1 MMIMNATIREVREES
16 LLVCDY
22 ATGQDV
28 VVNTREACCF
38 CVGQRIRIQYN
49 GIMTLSMPPQISACC
64 IMPAGF
70 C

>member
-1 MMIMNATIREVREES
+1 MIMNATIREVRENS
-16 LLVCDY
+16 LLVCDH

-28 VVNTREACCF
+28 VVNTQDACCF

-49 GIMTLSMPPQISACC
+49 GIMALSLPPQITACR
-64 IMPAGF
+64 ITRAGF